1 MFMAFMSSGC
11 VQRNPF
17 WIYPVGSTKNRKTD
31 IGDVTLLVAVVLFCF
46 VSLRDRVGLGGT
58 RLKFR
63 LSVRP
68 TCTIYNI
75 LHVHGWLR
83 GQKSEQQNDV
93 PSPKINAAAGCK
105 APV

>member
-1 MFMAFMSSGC
+1 MFMAFVSSGC

-17 WIYPVGSTKNRKTD
+17 WIYLVGSTKNHKTD

-46 VSLRDRVGLGGT
+46 FEGLRDRVGLGGT

-63 LSVRP
+63 LSVGP

-83 GQKSEQQNDV
+83 GQKSE
-93 PSPKINAAAGCK
+93 
-105 APV
+105 